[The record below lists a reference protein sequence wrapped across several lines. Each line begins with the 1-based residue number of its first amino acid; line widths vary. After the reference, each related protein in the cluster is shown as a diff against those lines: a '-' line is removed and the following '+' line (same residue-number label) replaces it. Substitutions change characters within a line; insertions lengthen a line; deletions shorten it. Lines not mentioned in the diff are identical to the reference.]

1 MDKLATMAYTS
12 ESARRQL
19 LDELGQAADRLS
31 SAINALGD
39 AYEAADEGTA
49 EVIEAQL
56 FRPVQGAYGRAQ
68 RTRSGFAD
76 RHELSAEPLT
86 PATAA
91 APSADPR
98 VHLER
103 AATAIEQA
111 DQVIAEMQDSM
122 LPVEVG
128 DREFRDGLAE
138 VRELIAPAPSEAR
151 RLLGRIGR

>member
-1 MDKLATMAYTS
+1 MAYTS

-19 LDELGQAADRLS
+19 IDELGQAADHLS
-31 SAINALGD
+31 SAINALGE
-39 AYEAADEGTA
+39 AYEAADERTG
-49 EVIEAQL
+49 EALETQL

-68 RTRSGFAD
+68 RTRSGFAE
-76 RHELSAEPLT
+76 RHQLIAEPLT

-103 AATAIEQA
+103 AAAAVEQA
-111 DQVIAEMQDSM
+111 DQVIADMQDSM

-128 DREFRDGLAE
+128 DREFREGLAE
-138 VRELIAPAPSEAR
+138 VRELIAPAPSDAR
-151 RLLGRIGR
+151 RLLGLIGR